1 VPVAASKPPVSKS
14 RPDAE
19 ETLKIV
25 LDRLDEMKAED
36 TVTIDLRNKSSIAD
50 YMIVTTGRA
59 NRHVGAIAENV
70 VKELGQAGMKG
81 VHVEGLPNAD
91 WVLIDTGDVIV
102 HVFRPEVRT
111 FYSLEK
117 MWTPVRS
124 ATKAS

>member
-1 VPVAASKPPVSKS
+1 VAASKPPVSKS

-117 MWTPVRS
+117 MWAPVRS

>member
-1 VPVAASKPPVSKS
+1 MAASKPPVSKS

-81 VHVEGLPNAD
+81 IHVEGLPNAD